1 MSQLDFSDL
10 SIDDEILAEIGTWT
24 STRRL
29 KLTVSNFIRNSKES
43 NFMLKINDKRA
54 QVQEKIMKQKAR
66 INKLMMTAPFWRMAD
81 KLGFVVGTFTIITFS
96 YLLGKYPND
105 IFY

>member
-1 MSQLDFSDL
+1 MKQKSRDDFEIKSPSSKLIIVEDLSEQHSQNSSTQSVSQLDFSDL

-54 QVQEKIMKQKAR
+54 QVQEKIMK
-66 INKLMMTAPFWRMAD
+66 
-81 KLGFVVGTFTIITFS
+81 
-96 YLLGKYPND
+96 
-105 IFY
+105 